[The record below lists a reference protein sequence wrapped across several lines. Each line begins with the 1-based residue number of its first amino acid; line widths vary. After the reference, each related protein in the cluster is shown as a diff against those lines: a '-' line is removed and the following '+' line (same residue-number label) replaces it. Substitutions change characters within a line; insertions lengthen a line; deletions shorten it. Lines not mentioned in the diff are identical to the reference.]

1 MYFRENLMAME
12 EASISQGYPY
22 EMWRWGNLLS

>member
-1 MYFRENLMAME
+1 MAME